1 VDAKNQKRHKI
12 DIIFLLE
19 QFLTGFV
26 CFKT

>member
-1 VDAKNQKRHKI
+1 MQRNQKRHKI